1 MILLS
6 ERGHFALPIKLYS
19 KTDYFMQSDLSVIED
34 AIRKKMTDRGIEP
47 ERIDCFVNDVGR
59 VHQGESAL
67 IHENSIEPVGQLPS
81 SYEINSSK
89 EPSKELLKKLV
100 VIKLNGGLGT
110 GMGLNRAKSLIPVK
124 SGLCFLDVITRQI
137 QHLRQTMG
145 IQQPLFQLM
154 NSFVTQFDS
163 LKHLSPMVNE
173 LGNGNSIGFLQG
185 LVPKLRSD
193 NLMPIEWNIQPSLEW
208 APPGHGDIYLSMQ
221 SSGILDRL
229 LSQGIEYAFVSNA
242 DNLGASVSL
251 ELLEYFSQSEKS
263 FMMEVSNRT
272 SSDRKGGHLA
282 RRISDQR
289 LILRESAQCPPSE
302 IDCFQDISRHGYFN
316 TNNLWFRLDHMKTYW
331 ERDLIGLQ
339 LPLIQNIKRVDP
351 KISSSPEVIQLE
363 SAMGAAIECF
373 DASCAVEVSR
383 ERFSPVKST
392 GDLLALR
399 SDAYVMT
406 PGHQLE
412 LHASRNGLPPVIHL
426 DADYFR
432 NLDDFELRFG
442 QQVPSL
448 LQCDLLKVDGPVHFK
463 PGVVLQGKVDFI
475 NASGK
480 EQTVQPGVYK
490 DDTIHW
496 A

>member
-1 MILLS
+1 MT
-6 ERGHFALPIKLYS
+6 EQ
-19 KTDYFMQSDLSVIED
+19 FMQSDLSVIED
-34 AIRKKMTDRGIEP
+34 AIRKKMIDRGIAP
-47 ERIDCFVNDVGR
+47 ERIDCFVSDVRR
-59 VHQGESAL
+59 VHQGESSL
-67 IHENSIEPVGQLPS
+67 IHECSIEPVRQLPS
-81 SYEINSSK
+81 FHEIKSSN
-89 EPSKELLKKLV
+89 ELSRNLLKKLV

-124 SGLCFLDVITRQI
+124 SGLCFLDLITRQI
-137 QHLRQTMG
+137 QHLRQSMG

-154 NSFVTQFDS
+154 NSFSTQSDS
-163 LKHLSPMVNE
+163 LKHLSQIGNE
-173 LGNGNSIGFLQG
+173 LGNGDSIDFLQG
-185 LVPKLRSD
+185 LVPKLKSD
-193 NLMPIEWNIQPSLEW
+193 NLMPVDWQDQPALEW

-221 SSGILDRL
+221 SSGLLDRL

-272 SSDRKGGHLA
+272 LSDRKGGHLA
-282 RRISDQR
+282 RRISDQQ
-289 LILRESAQCPPSE
+289 LILRESAQCPLSE
-302 IDCFQDISRHGYFN
+302 VDYFQDLSRHGYFN
-316 TNNLWFRLDHMKTYW
+316 TNNLWFRLEHMKTYW
-331 ERDLIGLQ
+331 EGDQTGLQ

-383 ERFSPVKST
+383 KRFSPVKST

-399 SDAYVMT
+399 SDAYIMT
-406 PGHQLE
+406 TGHQLE
-412 LHASRNGLPPVIHL
+412 LHADRNGLPPEIHL
-426 DADYFR
+426 DSDYFR
-432 NLDDFELRFG
+432 NLDDFESRFG

-448 LQCDLLKVDGPVHFK
+448 LHCDLLKVKGAVHFE

-475 NASGK
+475 NESGK

>member
-1 MILLS
+1 
-6 ERGHFALPIKLYS
+6 
-19 KTDYFMQSDLSVIED
+19 MQSDLPIIED

-47 ERIDCFVNDVGR
+47 ERIDGFMDDVRR

-81 SYEINSSK
+81 FQEINTSK
-89 EPSKELLKKLV
+89 EASRELLKKLV

-110 GMGLNRAKSLIPVK
+110 GMGLNRAKSLIRVK
-124 SGLCFLDVITRQI
+124 SGLCFLDLITRQI
-137 QHLRQTMG
+137 QHLRQSMG

-154 NSFVTQFDS
+154 NSFSTQSDS
-163 LKHLSPMVNE
+163 LKHLSPVVNE
-173 LGNGNSIGFLQG
+173 LGNGDSIDFLQG
-185 LVPKLRSD
+185 LVPKLRTD
-193 NLMPIEWNIQPSLEW
+193 NWMPIEWNDQPALEW

-221 SSGILDRL
+221 SSGLLDRL

-242 DNLGASVSL
+242 DNLGASVSF

-263 FMMEVSNRT
+263 FMMEVAKRT
-272 SSDRKGGHLA
+272 ASDRKGGHLA
-282 RRISDQR
+282 RRISDHR

-302 IDCFQDISRHGYFN
+302 LDRFQDVSRHGYFN
-316 TNNLWFRLDHMKTYW
+316 TNNLWFRLDHMKAYW
-331 ERDLIGLQ
+331 EGGVTGIQ

-351 KISSSPEVIQLE
+351 KIPSSPEVLQLE

-373 DASCAVEVSR
+373 DASSAVEVSR
-383 ERFSPVKST
+383 KRFSPVKTT

-399 SDAYVMT
+399 SDAYIMT

-412 LHASRNGLPPVIHL
+412 LHAERNGLPPVILL
-426 DADYFR
+426 DSDYFR
-432 NLDDFELRFG
+432 NLDDFEARFG

-448 LQCDLLKVDGPVHFK
+448 LQCDRLEVKGDVHFK
-463 PGVVLQGKVDFI
+463 PGVVLQGKVGFI
-475 NASGK
+475 NASGE
-480 EQTVQPGVYK
+480 EQTVQPGVYN

-496 A
+496 E